1 MAGRTIV
8 KGRGM
13 PGKDDANYRLY
24 SDGTILLFGVRMS
37 YPHFGK
43 PYQGKPNEDGSLPAK
58 KFSVKLMLPKAT
70 HENAKKICEMQ
81 IDKILDGD
89 TLKADF
95 KFLKDGDL
103 EGKAEL
109 KDHWIV
115 NASEGED
122 RRPALRGLNGE
133 KIDAEH
139 VGERKIDDMFQG
151 GYWCD
156 ALISPW
162 RQKAHGRKVNASIR
176 AVKLA
181 RKDETFGEGGIAD
194 EDIDDAFGISGD
206 TGGFEDDKPAAA
218 DDDL

>member
-1 MAGRTIV
+1 MAERTIV

-43 PYQGKPNEDGSLPAK
+43 PYQGKPNEDGSLPPK
-58 KFSVKLMLPKAT
+58 KFSGKFMLPKDT
-70 HENAKKICEMQ
+70 HDAAKRLIEQQ

-103 EGKAEL
+103 EGKPEM
-109 KDHWIV
+109 KGHWIV
-115 NASEGED
+115 NASENED
-122 RRPALRGLNGE
+122 RRPALRGINGE
-133 KIDAEH
+133 KIDADH
-139 VGERKIDDMFQG
+139 MGERKIDEMFQG

-156 ALISPW
+156 LLISPW
-162 RQKAHGRKVNASIR
+162 RQKAHGKKVNASLR
-176 AVKLA
+176 AVKLD
-181 RKDETFGEGGIAD
+181 RLDTTFGEGGISD
-194 EDIDDAFGISGD
+194 DDVDDAFGIKGD
-206 TGGFEDDKPAAA
+206 TGGFDDEPAS
-218 DDDL
+218 DDL